1 MTQFA
6 PLAVS
11 FHFALCLLRNFG
23 YSLCMRSTPPVIL
36 SIAGFDPSSGAGI
49 TADIKTIA
57 AHQCYGVTCITSLTV
72 QSTLGVRRVHQIEV
86 GVIAETLAELV
97 QDVKLSAVKI
107 GMLGTAAVVNCVA
120 DFLARE
126 HLRNVV
132 LDPILKSSS
141 GANLLDEPGRKL
153 LIEKLLPLCT
163 VVTPNLDEASV
174 LTGLQVTNVPE
185 MKLAARKLHEM
196 GAKNVVVTG
205 GHLDNPID
213 VLSLQDNLQVV
224 QREFACATVI
234 STSTHGTGCA
244 LSSSIAC
251 HLALGKDLM
260 EAVALAKAYVAA
272 AIANAY
278 PVGRGIGPLHHLFRE
293 D

>member
-1 MTQFA
+1 
-6 PLAVS
+6 
-11 FHFALCLLRNFG
+11 
-23 YSLCMRSTPPVIL
+23 MRSTPPIVL

-57 AHQCYGVTCITSLTV
+57 AHHCYGVTCITSLTV
-72 QSTLGVRRVHQIEV
+72 QSTLGVRSVHPVEV
-86 GVIAETLAELV
+86 GVVAETLTELI
-97 QDVKLSAVKI
+97 QDVQLSAVKI
-107 GMLGTAAVVNCVA
+107 GMLGSADVVNCVA
-120 DFLARE
+120 DFLVRE
-126 HLRNVV
+126 RLRNIV

-141 GANLLDEPGRKL
+141 GTTLLDEAGRKL
-153 LIEKLLPLCT
+153 LIQKLLPLCM
-163 VVTPNLDEASV
+163 VVTPNLDEASA
-174 LTGLQVTNVPE
+174 LTGLQVTNVSE

-213 VLSLQDNLQVV
+213 VLSLQGNLQVV

-260 EAVALAKAYVAA
+260 EAVPLAKAYVAS

-278 PVGRGIGPLHHLFRE
+278 PVGRGNGPLHHLFRE